1 VDWVA
6 AIPVLPALAFAVLG
20 VLPGKVRNRLLWLA
34 IAATAASWVL
44 SVIAFFRV
52 LPGGSE
58 DLVWS
63 LTWTMGTLGGHP
75 LTLALGLDPVAAV
88 MLFVV
93 TTVAVGVE
101 VYSLGY
107 MHRDPR
113 VGWHFALLCLFTTAM
128 LVVVLSN
135 NLLLFFAGWELMG
148 VCSFLLIGFW
158 YELEGPRRAS
168 FKAFMVTRLGD
179 LGFILALAMI
189 WSQTQTFEM
198 RVVLESAGEWG
209 PGVATAIAV
218 SLLWAA
224 MGKSAQVPLHVWL
237 PDAMA
242 GPTPASALIHAA
254 TMVAAG
260 VFLVARTMP
269 IFDEAPAVL
278 SAALFIGGVSTLLA
292 GILAAAQHDV
302 KKVMAYS
309 TISQLGLMFMALGAA
324 AGEAAIFHLVT
335 HAFFKALLFLSAGV
349 IIHAASTQDMRE
361 MGGLRRYL
369 PWTTA
374 TFAVGALSLAGVA
387 PFSGF
392 FSKDDI
398 LLVLWE
404 GGHRI
409 GFVVVLISGAI
420 TAFYVARLWFRVFV
434 GPEQDE
440 HLHEGHAS
448 MVGPMVVLASLAA
461 IAGFF
466 GPALAAFTGGH
477 GAWPVPW
484 IAATSQLVVATG
496 FGVAYYVYGRRTA
509 VVNTRALK
517 ERYALIYAT
526 ITRGFY
532 FDNLYNLIVYSALPK
547 GAALLGWVDSRIV
560 DGAVNGAARA
570 YAAIARGAWSFDGS
584 VVDGAV
590 GGLAALTRKAGT
602 RVRSIQ
608 TGRVQTYQRLAL
620 AAVVLAL
627 LVLVLKEA

>member
-44 SVIAFFRV
+44 SVVAFFRV

-58 DLVWS
+58 ELVWS

-113 VGWHFALLCLFTTAM
+113 IGWHFALLCLFTTAM

-189 WSQTQTFEM
+189 WSQTGTFEM
-198 RVVLESAGEWG
+198 RAVLESAGEWG
-209 PGVATAIAV
+209 PGVATAIA
-218 SLLWAA
+218 
-224 MGKSAQVPLHVWL
+224 
-237 PDAMA
+237 
-242 GPTPASALIHAA
+242 ASALIHAA

-269 IFDEAPAVL
+269 IFDQAPAVL
-278 SAALFIGGVSTLLA
+278 SVALFIGGVSTLLA
-292 GILAAAQHDV
+292 GVLAAAQHDV

-324 AGEAAIFHLVT
+324 AGEAALFHLVT

-404 GGHRI
+404 GGHSI
-409 GFVVVLISGAI
+409 GFAVVLVSGAI

-484 IAATSQLVVATG
+484 IAATSQLAVATG

-517 ERYALIYAT
+517 ERYALAYAT

-532 FDNLYNLIVYSALPK
+532 FDNLYNLLVYSALPK
-547 GAALLGWVDSRIV
+547 GAALLGMVDSRIV

-570 YAAIARGAWSFDGS
+570 YAALARGAWSFDGA

-590 GGLAALTRKAGT
+590 GGLASVTRAAGT